1 MSTFLWMA
9 TAEAKNEASFWLPVQ
24 ASTLSGEVD
33 YTFYFIYWVSIVFFV
48 ILMGAML
55 WFAFAYKRKGDD
67 DKTADLKGSHKLEF
81 AWSVFPSFLLIAMFV
96 MGFKTYIKS
105 VVPPA
110 DGMEIRVEGAQWIW
124 TYRYPRFGIE
134 LGAEDSLVVPVNE
147 PVRLQ
152 MNSRDVLH
160 SYYVPD
166 FRIKKDVLPNRYTS
180 LWFNANDLYSEN
192 DGEVYQKVGGKK
204 RTGSE
209 SLLAELDVSGVLNTI
224 VKRAKKEGIEKKAE
238 DIKYGVHQVFC
249 TEYCGA
255 DHSRMLSSIVVLERE
270 DFDLWVRGTT
280 SFDPYT
286 EFSGEGAE
294 AKIGEYLAGK
304 KGCTGCHNAKEA
316 VDGAGPSWVGLFGSD
331 RNFTNAP
338 SGKADEAY
346 IRESILNPEARVVA
360 RADGSRYGIM
370 NGGWDKVLKP
380 KDIDAIVAYIKSL
393 KK

>member
-1 MSTFLWMA
+1 MSAFLWMA
-9 TAEAKNEASFWLPVQ
+9 TAEAEHQGTFWLPIQ
-24 ASTLSGEVD
+24 ASTLSSEVD
-33 YTFYFIYWVSIVFFV
+33 TTFYFIYWVSIVFFI

-55 WFAFAYKRKGDD
+55 WFAFVYKKKSED
-67 DKTADLKGSHKLEF
+67 DKTMDLKGSHTLEF

-110 DGMEIRVEGAQWIW
+110 DGMEIRVEGQQWVW
-124 TYRYPRFGIE
+124 TYRYPRYGIE

-152 MNSRDVLH
+152 MSSRDVLH
-160 SYYVPD
+160 SYFVPD
-166 FRIKKDVLPNRYTS
+166 FRIKKDVVPNRYTS
-180 LWFNANDLYSEN
+180 LWFNANDLYI
-192 DGEVYQKVGGKK
+192 GEVYQKVGGKK
-204 RTGSE
+204 REGSE
-209 SLLAELDVSGVLNTI
+209 SLLADLDVSGVLNTI

-238 DIKYGVHQVFC
+238 DIKYGVHQVYC

-286 EFSGEGAE
+286 EFTGEGAS

-316 VDGAGPSWVGLFGSD
+316 VDGA
-331 RNFTNAP
+331 
-338 SGKADEAY
+338 
-346 IRESILNPEARVVA
+346 
-360 RADGSRYGIM
+360 
-370 NGGWDKVLKP
+370 
-380 KDIDAIVAYIKSL
+380 
-393 KK
+393 